1 MTIAAA
7 VVVLADMFVFVVV
20 VVVLVDMLVF
30 VVVVVVV
37 VDMLAI
43 DNLFLFIAVSGFHQD
58 SAQNFY
64 FSQKNHFKSRLFFAF
79 LLFVFLS
86 NLFLIFHS

>member
-1 MTIAAA
+1 MAAV
-7 VVVLADMFVFVVV
+7 VVVLADMLVFVVV
-20 VVVLVDMLVF
+20 VVVLVDMLLF
-30 VVVVVVV
+30 VVVVVV

-86 NLFLIFHS
+86 VLFLIFHK